1 MGRVSSFVIFF
12 ACRHDADH
20 AVAADPKISSVPL
33 SPAMKLLTMQHPHH
47 HPKLLLQSQS
57 RSRRKKTAPAQR
69 FVQLR
74 WATLGCCLVLTT
86 VLVVLYADLLR
97 KTARQHWSMT
107 TMSMDLL
114 VSIPLPN
121 RPPPHG
127 DEAAAAEMHAALSY
141 VQSFRKLG
149 KEGNLAFFHI
159 PKTAGTAVE
168 QAAGRQKINWG
179 SCAFPHR
186 PKRAICHYS
195 TSSENQRKKKW
206 KDHGNQTIITTKDWP
221 AHIGWWHLPP
231 FMFPIGQPTIEQTSR
246 VWVDPY
252 QNAELFG
259 IVRHPYERMLSE
271 YHYICTLKIT
281 SWRPDQCDRS
291 KLNDAQYMNEWLRA
305 KLLQQHSGDD
315 YDEKDQPQPAIS
327 SSSQYY
333 LQDNGHF
340 TSQYDFVFGPHQVR
354 MLDYVLRMEDL
365 NESFPRLVAAY
376 FDLQPPGQQQ
386 QIRLEHHNA
395 IGAAQRSTNQ
405 TTTAALEAETVRAI
419 RQLYRRDFILGR
431 YDDEEEDETTAA
443 KETS

>member
-1 MGRVSSFVIFF
+1 
-12 ACRHDADH
+12 
-20 AVAADPKISSVPL
+20 
-33 SPAMKLLTMQHPHH
+33 MKLLTMQQHHH

-57 RSRRKKTAPAQR
+57 SSRRKKIAPAQR
-69 FVQLR
+69 FVLLR
-74 WATLGCCLVLTT
+74 WATLGCGLVLTM
-86 VLVVLYADLLR
+86 VLVVLYTDLLR
-97 KTARQHWSMT
+97 KATTGQHWSITT
-107 TMSMDLL
+107 TMSTTDLL
-114 VSIPLPN
+114 LLVPPPPPN
-121 RPPPHG
+121 RPHMHQGGDG
-127 DEAAAAEMHAALSY
+127 DEAAADEMRAALSF

-149 KEGNLAFFHI
+149 KEGNLAFLHI

-195 TSSENQRKKKW
+195 SKKRKVS
-206 KDHGNQTIITTKDWP
+206 NQTIMTKDWP

-231 FMFPIGQPTIEQTSR
+231 FMFPIVQPTIEPPRDDARPTSLVVTTKKSSR
-246 VWVDPY
+246 TWVDPY
-252 QNAELFG
+252 HNAELFG

-291 KLNDAQYMNEWLRA
+291 KLNDATYMNEWLRA
-305 KLLQQHSGDD
+305 KLLQKQSDD
-315 YDEKDQPQPAIS
+315 DEKDQQQQHVI

-333 LQDNGHF
+333 MQDNGHF

-376 FDLQPPGQQQ
+376 LDKQPSGQQKQ
-386 QIRLEHHNA
+386 QQKQIRLEHHNA
-395 IGAAQRSTNQ
+395 IGAAQRSTV
-405 TTTAALEAETVRAI
+405 TTTAALEAETKRAI
-419 RQLYRRDFILGR
+419 RQLYRRDFVLGQ
-431 YDDEEEDETTAA
+431 YDEVEEEEVTAAA
-443 KETS
+443 KEAS